1 MIEELK
7 KDILKRMEGALTH
20 FKEELKGF
28 RTGRANPAI
37 LEPVKVPYYG
47 SPVPVSQVAN
57 ITVPDPSLIVV
68 SPWETAMAAEIDK
81 AIRKADLGLNPVTDG
96 KTVKVPIPA
105 LTEERRKELIKKAHG
120 LAEAAKT
127 AVRQVRRDGNE
138 ELKEYEKEGEISE
151 DDMHYGLDEVQ
162 KFHDDYIKKIDE
174 TLKAKEKEILGQA

>member
-7 KDILKRMEGALTH
+7 KDIHKRMEGALTH

-47 SPVPVSQVAN
+47 TLVPISQVAN
-57 ITVPDPSLIVV
+57 ITVPDPSLIIVA
-68 SPWETAMAAEIDK
+68 PWEVAMTAEIDR
-81 AIRKADLGLNPVTDG
+81 AIRKADLGLNPVSDG
-96 KTVKVPIPA
+96 KTLKVPIPP
-105 LTEERRKELIKKAHG
+105 LTEERRHDLIKKAHA
-120 LAEAAKT
+120 LSEAAKT

-151 DDMHYGLDEVQ
+151 DDMHRGLEEVQ
-162 KFHDDYIKKIDE
+162 KHHDEYIKKIDE
-174 TLKAKEKEILGQA
+174 TLKAKEKEILGQ